1 MKEDQ
6 EEEDQEVEEE
16 VQGINPEIDTEIV
29 DTEAHAVIEV
39 DQQARIVDTKIGMI
53 TPAIGTAEGYAK
65 RP

>member
-16 VQGINPEIDTEIV
+16 VLGINPEIDTEIV

-39 DQQARIVDTKIGMI
+39 DQ
-53 TPAIGTAEGYAK
+53 
-65 RP
+65 